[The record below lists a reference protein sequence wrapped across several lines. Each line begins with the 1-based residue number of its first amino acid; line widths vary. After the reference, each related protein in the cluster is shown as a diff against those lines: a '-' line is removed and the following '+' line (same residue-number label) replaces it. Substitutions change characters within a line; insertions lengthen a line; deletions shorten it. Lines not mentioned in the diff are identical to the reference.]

1 MSIRERPFLR
11 QVQYVHPDARDPR
24 TAAVRQ
30 QIRRDFGMLV
40 PPFALHLP
48 VPGAL
53 NACWAIIREPTHGR
67 RVDRATKEAVAAAV
81 SATNT
86 CPYCVDVHT
95 TTLHAL
101 GDPTSAAAIASGQPD
116 AIADPDL
123 RAVVTWARAT
133 RHPDAPI
140 VRQPPFPD
148 EHAPELI
155 GVALA
160 YHYINRMVN
169 IFAAASPFP
178 VATPRLKPL
187 MKRIASPVFRRL
199 LAREVHPG
207 ASLDLL
213 PPAPLPDDLA
223 WAHGDPIIAGAYG
236 RAAAAFDAV
245 GREALPE
252 PVRSLVTARLTA
264 WRGEEP
270 GLSRGWADS
279 AIQALPAPQRPQG
292 RLALLAALASYQVDA
307 HVLDDART
315 CPGPA
320 GDETLVATAAWA
332 SFAAARR
339 IGSWLHTAPA
349 ATPAAK
355 R

>member
-1 MSIRERPFLR
+1 
-11 QVQYVHPDARDPR
+11 
-24 TAAVRQ
+24 
-30 QIRRDFGMLV
+30 
-40 PPFALHLP
+40 
-48 VPGAL
+48 
-53 NACWAIIREPTHGR
+53 
-67 RVDRATKEAVAAAV
+67 
-81 SATNT
+81 
-86 CPYCVDVHT
+86 
-95 TTLHAL
+95 
-101 GDPTSAAAIASGQPD
+101 
-116 AIADPDL
+116 
-123 RAVVTWARAT
+123 
-133 RHPDAPI
+133 

-187 MKRIASPVFRRL
+187 MTRIAAPGFRRL

-223 WAHGDPIIAGAYG
+223 WAHGDPIIAGAYA
-236 RAAAAFDAV
+236 RAAAAFDAA
-245 GREALPE
+245 GRQALPE
-252 PVRSLVTARLTA
+252 PVRNLVTARLTT

-270 GLSRGWADS
+270 GLSRGWVENAL
-279 AIQALPAPQRPQG
+279 QTLPAPQRPQG

-307 HVLDDART
+307 RILGDART
-315 CPGPA
+315 GPGPA

-349 ATPAAK
+349 ATTHREALTGEGAGYG
-355 R
+355 